1 MGLSLPFFKRNELLG
16 LDLGSNSVKLVQLSG
31 GKHKWQLVKLGIAY
45 LPPEAIVDGS
55 IIDSMTVADTIRE
68 LVREQGVSV
77 KSVASALT
85 GHSVIIKKV
94 SLPVMTEDDLAE
106 SIQWEAEQYI
116 PFPVSDVNIDFQILG
131 EAAEVSGQMDVM
143 LVAVKKDVINDYVNV
158 IKDAGLEPA
167 VIDVD
172 SFALENMLES
182 NYNLEPN
189 ENVAIVNVGASITVL
204 SILVGGITVFTR
216 AIPMGGNQFAEEIQK
231 DLNISFKDAE
241 SVKIGQAVDGVDGA
255 LVEPIMVRLADKLAV
270 EIKRS
275 VEFFLGGS
283 AGHYVN
289 KIFLS
294 GGASRAQGLSDTIQG
309 RTAIPVEMINPF
321 QNITCNEKNF
331 DADYLKDMAPS
342 FAVGMGLAMRQAGDK

>member
-1 MGLSLPFFKRNELLG
+1 MGLFKRKELLG
-16 LDLGSNSVKLVQLSG
+16 LDLGSNSIKLVQLNS
-31 GKHKWQLVKLGIAY
+31 GKHGWQLVKLGIAY

-55 IIDSMTVADTIRE
+55 IIDSMTVADTIRG
-68 LVREQGVSV
+68 LVKEHGGTV

-94 SLPVMTEDDLAE
+94 SLPVMSEEDLAE

-116 PFPVSDVNIDFQILG
+116 PFPVADVNIDFQILG
-131 EAAEVSGQMDVM
+131 VETETSGQMDVM

-172 SFALENMLES
+172 SFALENMLEV
-182 NYNLEPN
+182 NYTLEPN
-189 ENVAIVNVGASITVL
+189 ENVAVVNVGASITVL
-204 SILVGGITVFTR
+204 SILAGGVTVFTR

-231 DLNISFKDAE
+231 ALNISFKDAE
-241 SVKIGQAVDGVDGA
+241 SVKLGQAVEGVDVA
-255 LVEPIMVRLADKLAV
+255 LVEPIMARLADKLAV

-275 VEFFLGGS
+275 IEFFLGGS
-283 AGHYVN
+283 AGTYVN
-289 KIFLS
+289 RIFLS
-294 GGASRAQGLSDTIQG
+294 GGASRSKGLHSTIEE
-309 RTAIPVEMINPF
+309 RCAIPVEMINPF

-331 DADYLKDMAPS
+331 DPDYLSEMAPS
-342 FAVGMGLAMRQAGDK
+342 FAVGLGLAMRQVGDR

>member
-1 MGLSLPFFKRNELLG
+1 MGLFKRKELLG
-16 LDLGSNSVKLVQLSG
+16 LDLGSNSIKLVQLNSG
-31 GKHKWQLVKLGIAY
+31 KQGWQLVKLGIAY

-55 IIDSMTVADTIRE
+55 IIDSMTVADTIRG
-68 LVREQGVSV
+68 LVKEHGGAV

-94 SLPVMTEDDLAE
+94 SLPVMSEEDLAE

-116 PFPVSDVNIDFQILG
+116 PFPVADVNIDFQILG
-131 EAAEVSGQMDVM
+131 VETETSGQMDVM

-167 VIDVD
+167 VVDVD
-172 SFALENMLES
+172 SFALENMLEI
-182 NYNLEPN
+182 NYTLEPN

-204 SILVGGITVFTR
+204 SILVGGVTVFTR

-231 DLNISFKDAE
+231 ELNISFKDAE
-241 SVKIGQAVDGVDGA
+241 AVKLGQAVEGTDAA
-255 LVEPIMVRLADKLAV
+255 LVEPIMQRLAEKLAV

-275 VEFFLGGS
+275 IEFFLGGS
-283 AGHYVN
+283 TGIYVN

-294 GGASRAQGLSDTIQG
+294 GGASRAKGLPETIEE

-321 QNITCNEKNF
+321 QNIVCNEKNF
-331 DADYLKDMAPS
+331 DPDYLREMAPY
-342 FAVGMGLAMRQAGDK
+342 FAVGLGLAMRQVGDK

>member
-1 MGLSLPFFKRNELLG
+1 MGLFKRKELLG
-16 LDLGSNSVKLVQLSG
+16 LDLGSNSIKLVQLNSG
-31 GKHKWQLVKLGIAY
+31 KQGWQLVKLGIAY

-55 IIDSMTVADTIRE
+55 IIDSMTVADTIRG
-68 LVREQGVSV
+68 LVKEHGGTV

-94 SLPVMTEDDLAE
+94 SLPVMSEENLAE

-116 PFPVSDVNIDFQILG
+116 PFPVADVNIDFQILDV
-131 EAAEVSGQMDVM
+131 ETETSGQMDVM

-172 SFALENMLES
+172 SFALENMLEV
-182 NYNLEPN
+182 NYTLEPN

-204 SILVGGITVFTR
+204 SILAGGVTVFTR

-231 DLNISFKDAE
+231 ALNISFKDAE
-241 SVKIGQAVDGVDGA
+241 SVKLGQAVEGVDVA
-255 LVEPIMVRLADKLAV
+255 LVEPMMARLADKLAV

-275 VEFFLGGS
+275 IEFFLGGS
-283 AGHYVN
+283 AGTYVN
-289 KIFLS
+289 RIFLS
-294 GGASRAQGLSDTIQG
+294 GGASRSKGLHSTIEE
-309 RTAIPVEMINPF
+309 RCAIPVEMINPF

-331 DADYLKDMAPS
+331 DPDYLSEMAPS
-342 FAVGMGLAMRQAGDK
+342 FAVGLGLAMRQVGDR